1 MTGTTEMLSNNTA
14 AIVDQSLMAF
24 GAGMSLQS
32 RTDVKNAYH
41 FASLVASKRFDQ
53 EGQGEEWFKAF
64 LKVMHDCGWVTARRC
79 YEQVNQGSQSLKVGA
94 IAAKAVSSIGTAFL
108 GGPVGA
114 ALNKL
119 AESALEKLGMVDE
132 AQQLLKRNIKNKA
145 NASVGLASCIETN
158 TGEVVLVMSA
168 VQVAAA
174 SHDLDLAVFE
184 WASSSLTSY
193 TGSAALSFNKTLYD
207 HLRPTIELKLGER
220 AINNVLD
227 YDI

>member
-1 MTGTTEMLSNNTA
+1 MTDTTEILSGNTA
-14 AIVDQSLMAF
+14 SIVDQSLMAF

-32 RTDVKNAYH
+32 RCDVKNAYH

-94 IAAKAVSSIGTAFL
+94 IAAKAVSSIGQAFL

-119 AESALEKLGMVDE
+119 AENALEKLGLVDE
-132 AQQLLKRNIKNKA
+132 AQQLLKRNIKDKA
-145 NASVGLASCIETN
+145 NASVGLASCIETQ

-174 SHDLDLAVFE
+174 THDLDLAVFE
-184 WASSSLTSY
+184 WNSSTLTSY
-193 TGSAALSFNKTLYD
+193 TGSAALSFNKSLYE
-207 HLRPTIELKLGER
+207 HVRSTIERKLGER
-220 AINNVLD
+220 IVSNVLD